1 MKQKQ
6 TGQNGQSVFVS
17 YPFLSVTID
26 VLFLIVAE
34 GVIGRIA
41 AILIYHLQCCRNIKQ
56 KALRIKPQGW
66 ISDVM

>member
-34 GVIGRIA
+34 GVTGRIA
-41 AILIYHLQCCRNIKQ
+41 AILIYHLQCMQEYKT
-56 KALRIKPQGW
+56 KSPT
-66 ISDVM
+66 D